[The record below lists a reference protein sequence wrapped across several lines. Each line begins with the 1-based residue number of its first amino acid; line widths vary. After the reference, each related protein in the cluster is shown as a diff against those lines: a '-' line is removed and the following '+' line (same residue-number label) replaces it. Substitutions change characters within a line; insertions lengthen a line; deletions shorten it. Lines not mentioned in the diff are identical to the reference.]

1 MNFLF
6 LKPIAETIKKE
17 LNIDINSDEYKNTIF
32 SVDSIEIEDPE
43 NLPFDKTYRGD
54 IMIIKMIILFITY
67 CTLLKVTKIFLNSP
81 FVKFLLMS
89 LHKTALIPKQIKN
102 RVL

>member
-6 LKPIAETIKKE
+6 LKPIVETIKKE

-32 SVDSIEIEDPE
+32 SVDSIEIEDPQ

-54 IMIIKMIILFITY
+54 IIIIKNDKPLHHLLYIIKSHENIPEQSV
-67 CTLLKVTKIFLNSP
+67 CQISIDESAQNSID
-81 FVKFLLMS
+81 S
-89 LHKTALIPKQIKN
+89 ETN
-102 RVL
+102 

>member
-17 LNIDINSDEYKNTIF
+17 LNIDINAEGYKNTVF
-32 SVDSIEIEDPE
+32 SVDSIEIEDPQ

-54 IMIIKMIILFITY
+54 IMIIKNDKPLHHLLYIIKSHENIPEQSV
-67 CTLLKVTKIFLNSP
+67 CQISIDESAQNSID
-81 FVKFLLMS
+81 S
-89 LHKTALIPKQIKN
+89 ETN
-102 RVL
+102 

>member
-17 LNIDINSDEYKNTIF
+17 LNIDINSDEYKNTVF
-32 SVDSIEIEDPE
+32 SVDSIEIEDPQ

-54 IMIIKMIILFITY
+54 IMIIKNDKPLHHLLYIIKSHENIPEQSV
-67 CTLLKVTKIFLNSP
+67 CQISIDESAQNSID
-81 FVKFLLMS
+81 S
-89 LHKTALIPKQIKN
+89 ETN
-102 RVL
+102 

>member
-54 IMIIKMIILFITY
+54 IMIIKNDNSIHHLLYIIKSHENIPEQSV
-67 CTLLKVTKIFLNSP
+67 CQISIDESAQNSID
-81 FVKFLLMS
+81 S
-89 LHKTALIPKQIKN
+89 ETN
-102 RVL
+102 

>member
-32 SVDSIEIEDPE
+32 SVDSIEIADPQ

-54 IMIIKMIILFITY
+54 IIIIKNDKPLHHLLYIIKSHENIPEQSV
-67 CTLLKVTKIFLNSP
+67 CQISIDESAQNSID
-81 FVKFLLMS
+81 S
-89 LHKTALIPKQIKN
+89 ETN
-102 RVL
+102 

>member
-6 LKPIAETIKKE
+6 LKPISEVIKSE
-17 LNIDINSDEYKNTIF
+17 LNIDINAEEYKNTIF

-54 IMIIKMIILFITY
+54 IMIIKNDKPLHHLLYIIKSHENIPEQSV
-67 CTLLKVTKIFLNSP
+67 CQISIDESAQNSID
-81 FVKFLLMS
+81 S
-89 LHKTALIPKQIKN
+89 ETN
-102 RVL
+102 

>member
-17 LNIDINSDEYKNTIF
+17 LNIDINSKEYKNTVF
-32 SVDSIEIEDPE
+32 SVDSIEVEDPE

-54 IMIIKMIILFITY
+54 IMIIKNDKPLHHLLYIIKSHENIPEQSV
-67 CTLLKVTKIFLNSP
+67 CQISIDESAQNSID
-81 FVKFLLMS
+81 S
-89 LHKTALIPKQIKN
+89 ETN
-102 RVL
+102 

>member
-32 SVDSIEIEDPE
+32 SVDSIEIKDPQ

-54 IMIIKMIILFITY
+54 IIIIKNDKPLHHLLYIIKSHENIPEQSV
-67 CTLLKVTKIFLNSP
+67 CQISIDESAQNSID
-81 FVKFLLMS
+81 S
-89 LHKTALIPKQIKN
+89 ETN
-102 RVL
+102 

>member
-32 SVDSIEIEDPE
+32 SVDSIEIEDPQ

-54 IMIIKMIILFITY
+54 IIIIKNDKPLHHLLYIIKSHENIPEQSV
-67 CTLLKVTKIFLNSP
+67 CQISIDESAQNSID
-81 FVKFLLMS
+81 S
-89 LHKTALIPKQIKN
+89 KTN
-102 RVL
+102 

>member
-32 SVDSIEIEDPE
+32 SVDSIEIEDPQ

-54 IMIIKMIILFITY
+54 IMIIKNDKPLHHLLYIIKSHETIPEPSV
-67 CTLLKVTKIFLNSP
+67 CQISIDESAQNSID
-81 FVKFLLMS
+81 S
-89 LHKTALIPKQIKN
+89 ETN
-102 RVL
+102 

>member
-32 SVDSIEIEDPE
+32 SADSIEVEDPE

-54 IMIIKMIILFITY
+54 IMIIKNDNPIHH
-67 CTLLKVTKIFLNSP
+67 LLYIVKSHENIPEQSVCQISIDESAQNSID
-81 FVKFLLMS
+81 S
-89 LHKTALIPKQIKN
+89 ETN
-102 RVL
+102 

>member
-17 LNIDINSDEYKNTIF
+17 LNIDINYDEYKNTIF
-32 SVDSIEIEDPE
+32 SVDSIEIEDPQ

-54 IMIIKMIILFITY
+54 IIIIKNDKPLHH
-67 CTLLKVTKIFLNSP
+67 LLYIVKSHENIPEQSVCQISIDESAQNSID
-81 FVKFLLMS
+81 S
-89 LHKTALIPKQIKN
+89 ETN
-102 RVL
+102 

>member
-43 NLPFDKTYRGD
+43 NLPFDKTYSGD
-54 IMIIKMIILFITY
+54 IMIIKNDNPIHH
-67 CTLLKVTKIFLNSP
+67 LLYIVKSHENIPEQSVCQISIDESAQNSID
-81 FVKFLLMS
+81 S
-89 LHKTALIPKQIKN
+89 ETN
-102 RVL
+102 

>member
-32 SVDSIEIEDPE
+32 SVDSIEIEDPK

-54 IMIIKMIILFITY
+54 IMIIKNDNPIHH
-67 CTLLKVTKIFLNSP
+67 LLYIVKSHENIPEQSVCQISIDESAQNSID
-81 FVKFLLMS
+81 S
-89 LHKTALIPKQIKN
+89 ETN
-102 RVL
+102 

>member
-6 LKPIAETIKKE
+6 LKPISETIKKE

-32 SVDSIEIEDPE
+32 SVDSIEIEDPQ

-54 IMIIKMIILFITY
+54 IMIIKNDNPIHH
-67 CTLLKVTKIFLNSP
+67 LLYIVKSHENIPEQSVCQISIDESAQNSID
-81 FVKFLLMS
+81 S
-89 LHKTALIPKQIKN
+89 ETN
-102 RVL
+102 

>member
-32 SVDSIEIEDPE
+32 SVDSIEIENPE

-54 IMIIKMIILFITY
+54 IMIIKNDNPIHH
-67 CTLLKVTKIFLNSP
+67 LLYIVKSHENIPEQSVCLISIDESAQNSID
-81 FVKFLLMS
+81 S
-89 LHKTALIPKQIKN
+89 ETN
-102 RVL
+102 

>member
-54 IMIIKMIILFITY
+54 IMIIKNDKPLHH
-67 CTLLKVTKIFLNSP
+67 LL
-81 FVKFLLMS
+81 
-89 LHKTALIPKQIKN
+89 
-102 RVL
+102 

>member
-54 IMIIKMIILFITY
+54 IMIIKNDKPLHHLLYIIKSHENIPEQSVCQISIY
-67 CTLLKVTKIFLNSP
+67 ESAQNSID
-81 FVKFLLMS
+81 S
-89 LHKTALIPKQIKN
+89 ETN
-102 RVL
+102 

>member
-17 LNIDINSDEYKNTIF
+17 LNIDINAEGYKNTVF
-32 SVDSIEIEDPE
+32 SVDSIEVEDPE

-54 IMIIKMIILFITY
+54 IMIIKNDKPLHHLLYIIKSHENIPEQSV
-67 CTLLKVTKIFLNSP
+67 CQISIDESAQNSID
-81 FVKFLLMS
+81 S
-89 LHKTALIPKQIKN
+89 ETN
-102 RVL
+102 

>member
-54 IMIIKMIILFITY
+54 IMIIKNDKPLHLLLYIIKSHENIPEQSV
-67 CTLLKVTKIFLNSP
+67 CQISIDESAQNSID
-81 FVKFLLMS
+81 S
-89 LHKTALIPKQIKN
+89 ETN
-102 RVL
+102 

>member
-1 MNFLF
+1 MIFLF

-32 SVDSIEIEDPE
+32 SVDSIEIADPQ

-54 IMIIKMIILFITY
+54 IIIIKNDKPLHHLLYIIKSHENIPEQSV
-67 CTLLKVTKIFLNSP
+67 CQISIDESAQNSID
-81 FVKFLLMS
+81 S
-89 LHKTALIPKQIKN
+89 ETN
-102 RVL
+102 

>member
-17 LNIDINSDEYKNTIF
+17 LNIDINAEGYKNTVF
-32 SVDSIEIEDPE
+32 SVDSIEVEDPE

-54 IMIIKMIILFITY
+54 IMIIKNDKPLHH
-67 CTLLKVTKIFLNSP
+67 LLYIVKSHENIPEQSVCQISIDESAQNSID
-81 FVKFLLMS
+81 S
-89 LHKTALIPKQIKN
+89 ETN
-102 RVL
+102 

>member
-32 SVDSIEIEDPE
+32 SVDSIEIEDPQ

-54 IMIIKMIILFITY
+54 IMIIKNDKPLDHLLYIIKSHENIPEQSV
-67 CTLLKVTKIFLNSP
+67 CQISIDESAQNSID
-81 FVKFLLMS
+81 S
-89 LHKTALIPKQIKN
+89 ETN
-102 RVL
+102 

>member
-54 IMIIKMIILFITY
+54 IMIIKNDKPLHHLLYIIKSHESIPEQSV
-67 CTLLKVTKIFLNSP
+67 CQISIDESAQNSID
-81 FVKFLLMS
+81 S
-89 LHKTALIPKQIKN
+89 ETN
-102 RVL
+102 

>member
-1 MNFLF
+1 MIFLF

-32 SVDSIEIEDPE
+32 SVDSIEIEDPQ

-54 IMIIKMIILFITY
+54 IMIIKNDKPLHHLLYIIKSHENIPEQSV
-67 CTLLKVTKIFLNSP
+67 CQISIDESAQNSID
-81 FVKFLLMS
+81 S
-89 LHKTALIPKQIKN
+89 ETN
-102 RVL
+102 